1 MNADYIDGR
10 INGGGIDGG
19 ERETEDVVER
29 RTKVSR
35 LGDTIQEAAGFQK
48 NSKGKKWTERKTR
61 QAGEQLQRHYLLFES
76 FER

>member
-48 NSKGKKWTERKTR
+48 NSKGKNMDGKKNE
-61 QAGEQLQRHYLLFES
+61 AGRRAASAALFAV
-76 FER
+76 